1 MKHPKLTPKRT
12 ANGKYWQVNIPASIA
27 ADGVRERR
35 FFSTKIEA
43 ETFSEV
49 HRIRLLNFGRGSSA
63 LSASQMEQAVAAFER
78 LPEGVT
84 LAQVIGDWLRVND
97 ATSKSVTLAVA
108 WEDYVKAKS
117 GSSPVYLKNLRRCLS
132 RLSSLAAKVVAHIT
146 PADIEAAFG
155 GVPPSSRQILGKML
169 NAVLNHGIKRDWL
182 TINPMAK
189 VDRIPVPKGETITL
203 APAQATAL
211 MQAAERRPDFIA
223 YHAIAMFAGV
233 RPYELERL
241 TWGEVDLVEGHITIT
256 AAQSKTN
263 RRRIVPIEPNLK
275 AWLERAVSLGV
286 KASGPIV
293 SQKNLRGRLNEL
305 RKEAGLADWVQDVM
319 RHSYASHWL
328 AQNEDINRLTLAL
341 GHTSPTMLWKH
352 YHRATKR
359 TDAALY
365 WAILPSETPTNI
377 VAISAA

>member
-78 LPEGVT
+78 LPVGVT

-132 RLSSLAAKVVAHIT
+132 RLSSLATKVVAHIT

-169 NAVLNHGIKRDWL
+169 NAVLNHSIKRDWL
-182 TINPMAK
+182 VINPMAK
-189 VDRIPVPKGETITL
+189 VDRIPVIKGETTTL
-203 APAQATAL
+203 TPAQATAL
-211 MQAAERRPDFIA
+211 MRTAERHPEFIP
-223 YHAIAMFAGV
+223 YHAIALFAGV

-286 KASGPIV
+286 KTAGPIV
-293 SQKNLRGRLNEL
+293 SQKNLRSRLGDL
-305 RKEAGLADWVQDVM
+305 RKEAGFADWVQDVM
-319 RHSYASHWL
+319 RHSYASNWL

-365 WAILPSETPTNI
+365 WSIMPSETPTNI

>member
-27 ADGVRERR
+27 PDGVRERR

-43 ETFSEV
+43 ETFSEA
-49 HRIRLLNFGRGSSA
+49 HRIRQLNFGRGSSA

-78 LPEGVT
+78 LPAGVT
-84 LAQVIGDWLRVND
+84 LGQVVGDWLRVND

-108 WEDYVKAKS
+108 WADYLKAKS
-117 GSSPVYLKNLRRCLS
+117 GSSPIYLKNLKNCLG

-146 PADIEAAFG
+146 PADIEAAFVG
-155 GVPPSSRQILGKML
+155 IPPSSRQQIAKILC
-169 NAVLNHGIKRDWL
+169 AVLNHTIKRDWL
-182 TINPMAK
+182 AINPMAK

-263 RRRIVPIEPNLK
+263 RRRIIPIEPNLK
-275 AWLERAVSLGV
+275 AWLERAVALGV
-286 KASGPIV
+286 KTAGPIAP
-293 SQKNLRGRLNEL
+293 QKNLRNRLVDF
-305 RKEAGLADWVQDVM
+305 RKEAGFADWVQDVM

-365 WAILPSETPTNI
+365 WAIMPSEAPTNI
-377 VAISAA
+377 VAISA